1 MRYAGLKENDCVN
14 GEGVIVSLWMQGCPH
29 HCKGC
34 FNQETW
40 DMCGGAEITPS
51 ALTSRILKAI
61 SANGIRRNFS
71 ILGGEPLCEQNR
83 EYVLDIILKVK
94 QEYPDIKIFV
104 WSGYTIEELKAQQS
118 DIIKKILYN
127 IDMLIDGRFVEELKD
142 LTLKWRGSSNQRL
155 LNKEEIRK
163 RYDEFV

>member
-40 DMCGGAEITPS
+40 DMCGGAEIAPS

-61 SANGIRRNFS
+61 PANGIRRNFS
-71 ILGGEPLCEQNR
+71 VLGGEPLCEQNR
-83 EYVLDIILKVK
+83 ECVWDIVSKVR
-94 QEYPDIKIFV
+94 QEYPDIKIFI

-163 RYDEFV
+163 IYDELI